1 MSKKIK
7 VGVAG
12 CGYWGPNLIRNF
24 RALPDCQ
31 LKTMCDLNTAR
42 LKHLKTLYPEV
53 ASETDYSHML
63 NGVNLDAVIIA
74 TGVGSHYPMA
84 KAALLAGKHT
94 FIEKPMAS
102 SVEQCEELVE
112 LAKKTAWC

>member
-24 RALPDCQ
+24 RSLPDCQ
-31 LKTMCDLNTAR
+31 LKTMCDLNTTR
-42 LKHLKTLYPEV
+42 LKHLKSLYPEV
-53 ASETDYSHML
+53 AGETDYSRML
-63 NGVNLDAVIIA
+63 NGVNLDAVVIA

-84 KAALLAGKHT
+84 KASLLAG
-94 FIEKPMAS
+94 FILSAAQQS
-102 SVEQCEELVE
+102 AH
-112 LAKKTAWC
+112 LAAAHGGAFAEAAAAI